1 MIMFKKGYNVKIIF
15 IAIGLTLLLNGIC
28 FALRIP
34 IDPENIEKRFK
45 GFKNLKAEAAFET

>member
-1 MIMFKKGYNVKIIF
+1 MFKKGYNVKIIF